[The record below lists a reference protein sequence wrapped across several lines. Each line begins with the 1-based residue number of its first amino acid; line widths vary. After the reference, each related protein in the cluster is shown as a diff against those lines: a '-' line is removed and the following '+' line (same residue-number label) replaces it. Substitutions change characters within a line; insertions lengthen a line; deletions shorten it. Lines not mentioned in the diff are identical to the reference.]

1 MIGIYKEFAENV
13 LAIPVIA
20 GQKSEKEKFAGAEHT
35 YTMEAMMLD
44 GRALQMGTSH
54 NLGQNFA
61 KGFEIKYL
69 DKDGVQK
76 YVWQTSWGVSTR
88 MIGGIIMVHGDD
100 RGLKLPPKVAP
111 IQCRIVPIA
120 AHKPGV
126 MEKADELFHQ
136 RGFARVLHP
145 GDGRDGP
152 ILHGRTPPIFPPL
165 SA

>member
-61 KGFEIKYL
+61 
-69 DKDGVQK
+69 Q
-76 YVWQTSWGVSTR
+76 
-88 MIGGIIMVHGDD
+88 GIRNQIS
-100 RGLKLPPKVAP
+100 R
-111 IQCRIVPIA
+111 
-120 AHKPGV
+120 
-126 MEKADELFHQ
+126 
-136 RGFARVLHP
+136 
-145 GDGRDGP
+145 
-152 ILHGRTPPIFPPL
+152 
-165 SA
+165 